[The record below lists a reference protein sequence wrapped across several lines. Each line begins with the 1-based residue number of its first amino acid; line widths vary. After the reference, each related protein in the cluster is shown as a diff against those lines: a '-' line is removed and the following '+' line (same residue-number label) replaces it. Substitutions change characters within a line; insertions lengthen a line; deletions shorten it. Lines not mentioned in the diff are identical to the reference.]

1 VWGVIAS
8 LFVGNTML
16 LLLNLPLVG
25 LWVRLLALPRPLLY
39 GGILVL
45 ATVGAY
51 SVHGSRADL
60 ALLSAIGLLGLG
72 LRGGGFPLAPVIIGL
87 LLGPM
92 AEQQLAR
99 ALAIGEGDVTALL
112 ARPVPAVLLGVAAL
126 ILARPALAAV
136 SRLGRKASERAA
148 G

>member
-1 VWGVIAS
+1 
-8 LFVGNTML
+8 
-16 LLLNLPLVG
+16 
-25 LWVRLLALPRPLLY
+25 
-39 GGILVL
+39 
-45 ATVGAY
+45 
-51 SVHGSRADL
+51 
-60 ALLSAIGLLGLG
+60 
-72 LRGGGFPLAPVIIGL
+72 
-87 LLGPM
+87 M